1 MITLYIVNFS
11 AEMSNRIRSM
21 RLSVKLGENTGIV
34 EEGRLIALMQFAP
47 LNEMPRTRLSQFTT
61 LLEGTESTFY

>member
-1 MITLYIVNFS
+1 
-11 AEMSNRIRSM
+11 M
-21 RLSVKLGENTGIV
+21 RLSVKLGEDTGIV
-34 EEGRLIALMQFAP
+34 EEGRLIALMQFAS

>member
-1 MITLYIVNFS
+1 
-11 AEMSNRIRSM
+11 MS
-21 RLSVKLGENTGIV
+21 LSEKLGEDNGIV

-61 LLEGTESTFY
+61 LLEGTEFVLVKFDN